1 MSDPDSNHDKDVPN
15 APPTPPNPLL
25 SDIAPD
31 GDIVFI
37 VGEEKARLRVYSQ
50 CLRAASPVL
59 NTMFGPKWSEGQR
72 LSTQKPLEIRLK
84 EDDADALRTILCML
98 HHRTSDVPEI
108 LTAAQVLNIA
118 VASDKY
124 DLARALKY
132 VRTHWLKT
140 TKGENLSAMTDLLAA
155 ARLFGDEDMFAAQS
169 LELIIRVKGS
179 FLELRHS
186 SIIKLLFPDII
197 GLLEHRRNVMK
208 ADLCRIIED
217 GKNLLTCCRGGR
229 EQEILKD
236 RKDRFIS
243 LYGRYSMT
251 AVFDTSVEAI
261 IDDIEAI
268 PEPVIIPGA
277 FRVSCAYYSF
287 PSTIH
292 EPARLED
299 SFAFKLEAL
308 KKRVAICMDCAR
320 GAPECTEFK
329 HV

>member
-1 MSDPDSNHDKDVPN
+1 MSDPQYDHDKDVTN
-15 APPTPPNPLL
+15 PPATPPVPPI

-72 LSTQKPLEIRLK
+72 LSTQKPVEIKLE
-84 EDDADALRTILCML
+84 EDDADALRTILCVL

-140 TKGENLSAMTDLLAA
+140 ITGENLSTMADLMAA
-155 ARLFGDEDMFAAQS
+155 ARLFGDEDMFAAHS

-179 FLELRHS
+179 YMELRHS
-186 SIIKLLFPDII
+186 SITKLLSPDII
-197 GLLEHRRNVMK
+197 GLLEHRRNIMK
-208 ADLCRIIED
+208 AELCRIIED
-217 GKNLLTCCRGGR
+217 GRNLLTCCRRGR

-236 RKDRFIS
+236 RKDKFIS

-251 AVFDTSVEAI
+251 AVFDASAEAI
-261 IDDIEAI
+261 IDEIRAI

-277 FRVSCAYYSF
+277 WRQAWASSYTSAM
-287 PSTIH
+287 H
-292 EPARLED
+292 EPARHED
-299 SFAFKLEAL
+299 SLAFKLEAL
-308 KKRVAICMDCAR
+308 KKRVAICLDCAR
-320 GAPECTEFK
+320 GAPECTKFK